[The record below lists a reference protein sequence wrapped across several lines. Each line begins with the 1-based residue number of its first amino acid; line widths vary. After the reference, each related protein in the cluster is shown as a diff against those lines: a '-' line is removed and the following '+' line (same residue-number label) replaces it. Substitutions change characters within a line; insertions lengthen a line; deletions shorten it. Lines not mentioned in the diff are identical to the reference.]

1 MNKSQ
6 NLVLLSIFLVSL
18 VFTSCS
24 SDDDST
30 SQNEEPS
37 RALQVEKMD
46 GTLFQDGDVV
56 VFNEIG
62 TDDIRSDQGKLKY
75 KLRNIGNQNIK
86 VLIEV
91 MDIRGTDG
99 SLFTFCVQPLCIFD
113 VEIGGIYPG
122 GGTIIEPGAINSEDD
137 YFINRDAGNEQTT
150 SIEYDFRF
158 YIEEE
163 DGNQTDELNITYKYE
178 PAI

>member
-6 NLVLLSIFLVSL
+6 NLILLSIFLVSL
-18 VFTSCS
+18 IFTSCS

-30 SQNEEPS
+30 NQNEEPS
-37 RALQVEKMD
+37 RALQVEKID

-75 KLRNIGNQNIK
+75 NLRNVSTQNIN
-86 VLIEV
+86 VMVEV

-99 SLFTFCVQPLCIFD
+99 SLFTFCMQPLCIFD
-113 VEIGGIYPG
+113 VAIGGVYPG
-122 GGTIIEPGAINSEDD
+122 SGTIIAPGAINSNDD
-137 YFINRDAGNEQTT
+137 YFINRDAGDGIN

-158 YIEEE
+158 FIEDEN
-163 DGNQTDELNITYKYE
+163 GNQTDDLTITYKYE